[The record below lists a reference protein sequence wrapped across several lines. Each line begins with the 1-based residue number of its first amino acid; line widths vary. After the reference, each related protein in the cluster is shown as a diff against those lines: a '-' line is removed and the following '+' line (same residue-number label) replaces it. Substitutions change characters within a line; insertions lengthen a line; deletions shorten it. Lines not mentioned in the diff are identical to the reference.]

1 MTKGKNMLQAIWAQ
15 SQDGIIGDG
24 LDIPWY
30 IPEDFQHFKTMTQG
44 NNVIM
49 GRKTW
54 ESLPKK
60 PLPKRNNYIL
70 SSQQPS
76 KWSQDAYVINNID
89 KTPEDGWIIGGS
101 EIYRQ
106 YMDTIEVI
114 EQTVVDMYL
123 EGEVSNPVYA
133 PKIPN
138 NFIVQNESLWKTSH
152 SPQGSLNYKFVT
164 WKKI

>member
-1 MTKGKNMLQAIWAQ
+1 MLQAIWAQ

-24 LDIPWY
+24 LDIPWH
-30 IPEDFQHFKTMTQG
+30 ISEDFQHFKTMTQG

-60 PLPKRNNYIL
+60 PLQKRNNYIL

-76 KWSQDAYVINNID
+76 EWSQGAYVINSID
-89 KTPEDGWIIGGS
+89 QTPDDGWVIGGRQ
-101 EIYRQ
+101 IYDQ
-106 YMDTIEVI
+106 YMDKIGII
-114 EQTVVDMYL
+114 EQTIVDVNL

-133 PKIPN
+133 PRIPN

-152 SPQGSLNYKFVT
+152 TPQGFLNYKFVT
-164 WKKI
+164 WKKIY

>member
-1 MTKGKNMLQAIWAQ
+1 MLQAIWAQ

-76 KWSQDAYVINNID
+76 DWSQGAYVINSVD
-89 KTPEDGWIIGGS
+89 QTPDDGWVIGGRR
-101 EIYRQ
+101 IYDQ
-106 YMDTIEVI
+106 YMDKIGFI
-114 EQTVVDMYL
+114 EQTIVDINL
-123 EGEVSNPVYA
+123 EGVVNNPVYA
-133 PKIPN
+133 PRIPN
-138 NFIVQNESLWKTSH
+138 NFIVQNESLWKTSQT
-152 SPQGSLNYKFVT
+152 SQGSLNYRFVT
-164 WKKI
+164 WKKID